1 MGSVYRRRRRGPDGT
16 SKVFPTWWIKYYV
29 GGRPV
34 RESTGMIK
42 VTVARHMLRDRE
54 GSVEHGTLVNPRA
67 NRITF
72 EEAAEN
78 LLTDYRANGRRSIGE
93 AERRIRLH
101 LEPVFRKRKLGGI
114 TTDRL
119 RAFVGVRQAAGA
131 ANGEINRELSVLRR
145 MFSLARQDGLMTHR
159 PHFPMLRENNVR
171 TGFFEHDHYL
181 EVVRQLPSQLRPV
194 LTFAYYTGWRIRSEI
209 LPVQWRQVDMRAC
222 IVRLDAVTTKNGLGR
237 VLPFSELPELR
248 SGLEEQERLKSELGR
263 RGVICPWVFHRNGRP
278 IRDFRTA
285 WKDACEAAGCPG
297 RIPQDLRRTAVRNFE

>member
-1 MGSVYRRRRRGPDGT
+1 M
-16 SKVFPTWWIKYYV
+16 
-29 GGRPV
+29 
-34 RESTGMIK
+34 
-42 VTVARHMLRDRE
+42 TVARHMLRDRE

-171 TGFFEHDHYL
+171 TGFFEHDQYL
-181 EVVRQLPSQLRPV
+181 EVVRQLPSELRPV
-194 LTFAYYTGWRIRSEI
+194 ITFAYSPDGGFGARFCQFSGGRWICGRASYGSMPGQRRTVWAGSCRSVNCRSCALRWRS
-209 LPVQWRQVDMRAC
+209 
-222 IVRLDAVTTKNGLGR
+222 
-237 VLPFSELPELR
+237 R
-248 SGLEEQERLKSELGR
+248 SGSRASWVG
-263 RGVICPWVFHRNGRP
+263 GV
-278 IRDFRTA
+278 
-285 WKDACEAAGCPG
+285 
-297 RIPQDLRRTAVRNFE
+297 